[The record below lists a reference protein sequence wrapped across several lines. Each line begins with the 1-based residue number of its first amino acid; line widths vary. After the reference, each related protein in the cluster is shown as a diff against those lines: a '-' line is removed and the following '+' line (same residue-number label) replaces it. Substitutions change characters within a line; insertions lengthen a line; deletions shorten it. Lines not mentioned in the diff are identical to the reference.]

1 MDQRTGDRFDH
12 PLIDH
17 LKKEFGGVIKGPV
30 TRHAN
35 EIYLAVTREALP
47 WVCEYLNHQL
57 GAPLTTMVGTDE
69 RQIDGTFKLSYVFS
83 LDKADLFVVIRA
95 ALQEG
100 GSPQGGRALPESGPA
115 PQFPSVTPK
124 IPAANWYERE
134 VKDMLGL
141 LPAGHPAPERLVLH
155 RDWPRGVDPLRKD
168 CSFPAE
174 LPRGEGV
181 FSFQKV
187 EGEGIFQIPVGP
199 VHAGIIEPGHFR
211 FSAVGDTVINLEAR
225 LFYTHRGVE
234 KHCEGQDYRRVLFA
248 AERLCGV
255 CAFSHSLAYSQAV
268 ERIAGVEAPLRALYI
283 RTVFQELER
292 LYNHIGDVGNICA
305 GIGFALGTAH
315 GGRLRERMMRLNEA
329 LAGNRF
335 LRGVNV
341 VGGVRRDITPEAAGE
356 IVAVLEAVEPDFREL
371 AKKLLATES
380 YLDRVTGAG
389 VLGQE
394 TAHDLGVVG
403 PAARASGV
411 DRDTRREHP
420 YAAYSKLS
428 FRVPVYTEGDV
439 LARVKVRIDEVCES
453 MGIIR
458 QALAAL
464 PDGPLSVPVGDLP
477 PYQFALGYAESPRG
491 EDIHWVMTG
500 PENTIYRYMVRSASY
515 CNWPAVP
522 FAVRGNIV
530 PDFPL
535 INKSFE
541 LCYSCLDR

>member
-1 MDQRTGDRFDH
+1 MKIADMEHPAADHLDH
-12 PLIDH
+12 PVIEH
-17 LKKEFGGVIKGPV
+17 LKKEFGGVLDGPV
-30 TRHAN
+30 TRNAN
-35 EIYLAVTREALP
+35 EVYMTVTREALP
-47 WVCEYLNHQL
+47 WVCEYLHHQL
-57 GAPLTTMVGTDE
+57 SAPLATIVGTDE

-83 LDKADLFVVIRA
+83 LDKADLFVVVRA
-95 ALQEG
+95 ALGEAVTPG
-100 GSPQGGRALPESGPA
+100 EMVD
-115 PQFPSVTPK
+115 FPSVTPK

-134 VKDMLGL
+134 VRDMLGL
-141 LPAGHPAPERLVLH
+141 APAGHPDPERLVLH
-155 RDWPRGVDPLRKD
+155 RDWPLGVFPLRKD
-168 CSFPAE
+168 CVFPSE

-181 FSFQKV
+181 FSFRKV
-187 EGEGIFQIPVGP
+187 DGEGIFQIPVGP

-211 FSAVGDTVINLEAR
+211 FSAVGDTIVNLEAR

-234 KHCEGQDYRRVLFA
+234 KHCEGQDYRQVVLV
-248 AERLCGV
+248 AERLCGA
-255 CAFSHSLAYSQAV
+255 CAFSHSLAYCQAV
-268 ERIAGVEAPLRALYI
+268 ERIAGVEAPPRALHI

-315 GGRLRERMMRLNEA
+315 GSRLKERLMGLNET

-341 VGGVRRDITPEAAGE
+341 VGGVRRDISPETSQE
-356 IVAVLEAVEPDFREL
+356 IAAVLRVVDPDFREL
-371 AKKLLATES
+371 VEILMSTDS
-380 YLDRVTGAG
+380 YLDRVTGTG
-389 VLGQE
+389 VLGLE
-394 TAHDLGVVG
+394 VARDLGVVG
-403 PAARASGV
+403 PAARATGI

-420 YAAYSKLS
+420 YAAYGKVN
-428 FRVPVYTEGDV
+428 FQVPVYAEGDV
-439 LARVKVRIDEVCES
+439 LARVKVRIDEVFES
-453 MGIIR
+453 IGIIQ
-458 QALAAL
+458 QALEAL
-464 PDGPLSVPVGDLP
+464 PDGPLSVPVGELP
-477 PYQFALGYAESPRG
+477 AYRHALGYVESPRG

-500 PENTIYRYMVRSASY
+500 PQNTIYRYMARSASY